1 MKREDM
7 HKVLVSYQ
15 KLREGSYTSI
25 VGSTFTLLF
34 INDYYFRQNFNSICM
49 AWAGRGAGTWYDSNH
64 MNWVFIVL
72 RIVFTQKVQQ

>member
-1 MKREDM
+1 MNREDM

-25 VGSTFTLLF
+25 YGSTFTLLF

-49 AWAGRGAGTWYDSNH
+49 D
-64 MNWVFIVL
+64 
-72 RIVFTQKVQQ
+72 